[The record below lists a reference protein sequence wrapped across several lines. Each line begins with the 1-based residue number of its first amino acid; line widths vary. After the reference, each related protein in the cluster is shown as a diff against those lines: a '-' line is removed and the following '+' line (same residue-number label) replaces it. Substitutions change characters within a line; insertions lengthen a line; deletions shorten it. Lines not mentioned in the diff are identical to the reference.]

1 MDLSAGTVVAEQYQ
15 LESVLGSGGTGV
27 VWKARDLTLNRF
39 VALKVLRADVEA
51 DPSISSRFQREA
63 RILASLD
70 HPAIVPIFAWLT
82 LTDAG
87 GRQRPCI
94 VMQLTSSAPLSH
106 WLRER
111 GLLPLDEAIVI
122 LRSLLGALAVAHEA
136 GIFHRDVKP
145 QNILIDRV
153 NGQTRARLVDFG
165 IAKTSV
171 PDAMTTQTGMVL
183 GTPAYM
189 SPEQIQD
196 SSKID
201 ERADLWALAV
211 CFFEL
216 LTGELPFAG
225 ASLMEILTRILTGP
239 APSAREHLAT
249 LPLHVDDFFARAFA
263 RSVADRPAS
272 AAELLAL
279 LPALTSDP
287 PTLISMA
294 PPHAPFEG
302 DFPVSAR
309 GPRSEP
315 LPLFVGRDAE
325 LLRLST
331 ILQRMILG
339 AGSLAF
345 MVGTAGAGKSA
356 LVEMFVRQAHA
367 SSPGLMI
374 ARGAC
379 VEQYGAGEAYR
390 PFLDALERLLAGP
403 HRARVIAVLRSHA
416 PTWCLHLPGC
426 AATDESMAGL
436 CRDTLGAT
444 KDRILRELGDA
455 FEVLSTIAPLLLV
468 IEDLQWADPSSV
480 DLARYLAQRALT
492 QRILVVGTLRPEE
505 LALINRP
512 LLLAKMELQA
522 RQLCHDIVLEPL
534 DVGALRQYLDRRF
547 PANDFAA
554 ELAVV
559 IERRTGGHP
568 LFVEALVRMLI
579 DRSEVKRCGAP
590 PFVPHLSTLPSSSD
604 VRDAM
609 PPDVVRWRLTRPVVA
624 LELDV
629 PDDVKSLIRRKMESL
644 DDESRRTLQ
653 YASVDSDEILSVI
666 LAVKL
671 GVDEIELEERL
682 DRLARTHQI
691 IVCCGEDALP
701 DGTITAR
708 YRFVQALYAAVLYD
722 DLVPKRRAQL
732 HHLVAERLTL
742 HHGAEAERIAARLA
756 VHWEKGRDLER
767 AIECYTLAGR
777 NAAAR
782 FAYTEAAD
790 HQESAL
796 RLLDKLP
803 PEGVRERRLSLLA
816 ELGEMHLNL
825 ARFDAAIA
833 DFERM
838 AAAARAPA
846 QESAALNGLC
856 RARFFAQRTEGL
868 GELVA
873 QALAAADRAED
884 RALRAGARTIAALH
898 YLGLGQLERAVELL
912 EEALDLAGRASGRVA
927 LALRGLIHYYQSEYE
942 PACQILEEV
951 EQLAEAA
958 DDGHTILLA
967 RFGRGLSLANLGR
980 MSEALAALEGA
991 LSLAERNSSPCWTT
1005 RLPDAIGWL
1014 YGELGA
1020 DVTARG
1026 LGERPTE
1033 VARRFDMGELRE
1045 SGPVKPSRGRADA
1058 GDEPGATSVLGN
1070 VSALLAREEWMRWRQ
1085 SLRHESG
1092 MARMRL
1098 EQGDTVSASQHA
1110 ARLGELAI
1118 RYKAG
1123 KYLALSLQISAEVAL
1138 ENGDPDTAEGA
1149 LGAALQ
1155 ALDRTPTPIIAY
1167 RLSLTAARVCAAL
1180 HDPVGA
1186 QRSLD
1191 RSRVIIEA
1199 IAASVRDE
1207 ALRAG
1212 FLGSLSLG
1220 AVRESAA

>member
-39 VALKVLRADVEA
+39 VALKVLRADVDS
-51 DPSISSRFQREA
+51 DPSISIRFQREA

-106 WLRER
+106 WIRER

-145 QNILIDRV
+145 QNILIDHV

-171 PDAMTTQTGMVL
+171 PDATTTQTGMVL

-325 LLRLST
+325 LHRLST
-331 ILQRMILG
+331 ILQRMVLG

-356 LVEMFVRQAHA
+356 LVE
-367 SSPGLMI
+367 I
-374 ARGAC
+374 
-379 VEQYGAGEAYR
+379 
-390 PFLDALERLLAGP
+390 
-403 HRARVIAVLRSHA
+403 
-416 PTWCLHLPGC
+416 
-426 AATDESMAGL
+426 
-436 CRDTLGAT
+436 
-444 KDRILRELGDA
+444 
-455 FEVLSTIAPLLLV
+455 
-468 IEDLQWADPSSV
+468 
-480 DLARYLAQRALT
+480 
-492 QRILVVGTLRPEE
+492 
-505 LALINRP
+505 
-512 LLLAKMELQA
+512 
-522 RQLCHDIVLEPL
+522 
-534 DVGALRQYLDRRF
+534 RRF

-554 ELAVV
+554 ELAVA

-590 PFVPHLSTLPSSSD
+590 PFVPHLSTLPSSSG
-604 VRDAM
+604 VRDAL

-653 YASVDSDEILSVI
+653 YASVDSDEFLSVI

-671 GVDEIELEERL
+671 GVDEIALEERL
-682 DRLARTHQI
+682 DGLARTHRI

-701 DGTITAR
+701 DGTISGR

-777 NAAAR
+777 NAVAR
-782 FAYTEAAD
+782 FAYAEAAD

-816 ELGEMHLNL
+816 ELGEVHLNL

-912 EEALDLAGRASGRVA
+912 EEALDLAGRASGRMA
-927 LALRGLIHYYQSEYE
+927 LGLRGLIHYYQSEYE

-1070 VSALLAREEWMRWRQ
+1070 VSALLAREEWMRWRH

-1123 KYLALSLQISAEVAL
+1123 KYLALSLHISAEVAL
-1138 ENGDPDTAEGA
+1138 ANGDPDSAEA
-1149 LGAALQ
+1149 AIGAALQ
-1155 ALDRTPTPIIAY
+1155 ALDRTPTPIVAY

-1220 AVRESAA
+1220 GVRETAA